1 MVDAGGRS
9 TTLVD
14 VENTAAVGAVG
25 VDAEVA
31 VALVV
36 VAAAAAASD
45 DVSFAAEPAGVVDA
59 VVVAAQPAVAAGWV
73 QE

>member
-36 VAAAAAASD
+36 VAAAAASD